1 MSLTPLQHNPLQKEA
16 QHLLLFWLY
25 SYIKARLPRIY
36 DSIYYC
42 FITIIMH
49 QSHCEHSNLLQVVT
63 EMVTVFK
70 ATFLMQQGCKFIQSV
85 IWMSFLILQLVK

>member
-25 SYIKARLPRIY
+25 SYRYIKARLPRIY

-49 QSHCEHSNLLQVVT
+49 QSHCEHSLQSNIFNATRLQVHSKCDLNVLPDFAAGQI
-63 EMVTVFK
+63 E
-70 ATFLMQQGCKFIQSV
+70 IH
-85 IWMSFLILQLVK
+85 